1 MNNIHKLVVLWHDQ
15 VSLFMFTDFLKT
27 LYLRGTKFNILS
39 LTLYD
44 DPETV
49 KASLST
55 NLKAGF
61 NLILVKETKVLNMQ
75 NKSLIELMGVSDVTV
90 SLKPGTLEDL
100 GGLKVSPESS
110 LEWQGICDRWKMNLD
125 LLANRHK

>member
-1 MNNIHKLVVLWHDQ
+1 
-15 VSLFMFTDFLKT
+15 MFTDFLKT